1 MRRLAST
8 LLVGA
13 TALATVGCSEIASP
27 RRAAS
32 YEYRVFVSNQAGGT
46 DTLAFHWP
54 RSTMPVRIWVATDD
68 PLREGVLAAIE
79 RWESAFLYGEWRAD
93 LVSDSARADIIVRN
107 VIAPAGPNLSR
118 LESLAPQCLGATD
131 IDASRAQ
138 RRLTLP
144 IRVYVWPRFAA
155 NDPEMP
161 TCYRLTVTHEIGHA
175 IGIFAHSPNSGDV
188 MFANPVLDGISERDR
203 LTAETAYHLAPTLEP
218 FGRR

>member
-8 LLVGA
+8 LLVCA
-13 TALATVGCSEIASP
+13 TAVATVGCSEIASP

-54 RSTMPVRIWVATDD
+54 RSTMPVRIWVASDD
-68 PLREGVLAAIE
+68 PLREGVL
-79 RWESAFLYGEWRAD
+79 
-93 LVSDSARADIIVRN
+93 DIIVRN

-131 IDASRAQ
+131 IDANRAQ